1 MAKKEEKPTEKDLA
15 PEVQLHILNFMN
27 AARDPKDIVGREGIN
42 IKDDLARHILEQRF
56 KRGPF
61 GFREIA
67 EIREVSGFTRD

>member
-15 PEVQLHILNFMN
+15 PEVQLRILNFMN
-27 AARDPKDIVGREGIN
+27 AARDPKDIVGREGID
-42 IKDDLARHILEQRF
+42 IKDDLARQILEQRF